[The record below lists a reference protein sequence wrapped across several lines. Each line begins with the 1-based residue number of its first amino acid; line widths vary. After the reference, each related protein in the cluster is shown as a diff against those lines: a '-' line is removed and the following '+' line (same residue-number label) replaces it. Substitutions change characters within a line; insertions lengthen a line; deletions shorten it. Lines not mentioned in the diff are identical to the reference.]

1 MLVTMPLSLHDLR
14 AGADVFSHDGEKL
27 GTLKHMVLKR
37 SDLTLTHVVVD
48 IGFLR
53 SGHHLWEGGLGL
65 DYDRVVPVDEL
76 HAVTDDRVELRL
88 TAPEFKDMPEYTEEH
103 FEDPHDLTPDD
114 FDLTD
119 VLVQAQRLA
128 GFVNNVSNAWLVQR
142 LNKPLDSVDIAEGTD
157 VWRQNPHQKLG
168 DIKRLLFDPATE
180 RLRAFVIRRGIIFQK
195 DVVLPVRYIT
205 ALYDDLVHVELTDAQ
220 LSQLREYEEQNE

>member
-14 AGADVFSHDGEKL
+14 AGADVFSHEGEKL

-220 LSQLREYEEQNE
+220 LSQLREYEE

>member
-1 MLVTMPLSLHDLR
+1 MLGPMPLSLHDLR
-14 AGADVFSHDGEKL
+14 AGADVYSHDGEKL

-65 DYDRVVPVDEL
+65 DYDRVVPVGEV
-76 HAVTDDRVELRL
+76 HSVSDDRVELRL
-88 TAPEFKDMPEYTEEH
+88 TAGEFKEMPEYTQEH

-119 VLVQAQRLA
+119 VVVQAQRLA
-128 GFVNNVSNAWLVQR
+128 GFVNNVSNAWLVQK
-142 LNKPLDSVDIAEGTD
+142 LNKPLESVDIAEGTD
-157 VWRQNPHQKLG
+157 VWRQTPHQKLG
-168 DIKRLLFDPATE
+168 DIKRLLFDPANE
-180 RLRAFVIRRGIIFQK
+180 RLRAFVIRRGIMFQK
-195 DVVLPVRYIT
+195 DVILPVRYVS
-205 ALYDDLVHVELTDAQ
+205 ALYDDLVHVEITDAQ
-220 LSQLREYEEQNE
+220 LSQLREYRDEGG

>member
-220 LSQLREYEEQNE
+220 LSQLREYEEQDE